1 MDGVKFHWCFFL
13 AAKNGEILSDQ
24 APEVSARARLKR
36 RSDLMNME
44 DMVWGPIAENMTRKQ
59 QQVTN
64 KVNPTKQPTN

>member
-1 MDGVKFHWCFFL
+1 
-13 AAKNGEILSDQ
+13 LSDQ